1 MKYTAIIQR
10 DGEYWIGWIE
20 EVPGVNCQEKSY
32 EEIFTSIEII
42 LMEALSFEIKSKSV
56 EEKKPEITFITRGN
70 N

>member
-10 DGEYWIGWIE
+10 DGDYWIGWIE
-20 EVPGVNCQEKSY
+20 GVQGVNCRERSY
-32 EEIFTSIEII
+32 EKIIKTIEIT
-42 LMEALSFEIKSKSV
+42 LMEALSFDMKSNSI